1 MENVLTQDSFKTILN
16 DIFKKIHQE
25 LEISSKY
32 GLTQYPEFP
41 KHDSNTFEDLLNL
54 FKIVTSSMMSEE
66 DLVHNIM
73 DLLVVKNN
81 EYSSNN
87 NIFQSFIYGSEL
99 TKDNLDKK
107 LSPIDVLNCYKLKHW
122 VWCMTKLKKGEVNK
136 FYSKNM
142 FLEHYIDLINYTII
156 GYCLQNDFGN

>member
-32 GLTQYPEFP
+32 GLTRYPEFP

-66 DLVHNIM
+66 NLVHNIM

-81 EYSSNN
+81 EYGSNN

-122 VWCMTKLKKGEVNK
+122 VWCMTKLKKGEDK

>member
-25 LEISSKY
+25 LEISSMY
-32 GLTQYPEFP
+32 SLTQYPEFP
-41 KHDSNTFEDLLNL
+41 KHYSNTFEDLLNL

-66 DLVHNIM
+66 NLVHNIM

-81 EYSSNN
+81 EYGSNN

-122 VWCMTKLKKGEVNK
+122 VWCKTKLKKGEDK